1 MISSWM
7 LPNNTVV
14 LVRSVI
20 KFLDR
25 NFLFIEKARTF
36 EIKIKFKSKNFIAR
50 RAKSVIN
57 SYQATIN
64 YSFLPDQVF
73 NFLRFYSFPVA
84 FLF

>member
-25 NFLFIEKARTF
+25 NFPF